1 MTTEPDFDF
10 QGFIMLKDNLLIV
23 FGRRVIGRQEVVC
36 TVCWIEASV
45 EQSRTSILS
54 TTHHHGSPPWY
65 HFYISDDPLRPF
77 SGTSELLKQQ
87 VSILTRP

>member
-23 FGRRVIGRQEVVC
+23 FGRRVIGREEVVC
-36 TVCWIEASV
+36 TVCRIGASF
-45 EQSRTSILS
+45 EQSRTLILP
-54 TTHHHGSPPWY
+54 TTNHHESPLWY
-65 HFYISDDPLRPF
+65 HFYVSDDPVRPL

-87 VSILTRP
+87 VSLLTRP